1 MSVKTPG
8 IFITQLFSINPDI
21 IPKLLQIMIIF

>member
-21 IPKLLQIMIIF
+21 IPKLLQIMIIS